1 MGQELEPIPST
12 VIKTYPPRGPLQQFR
27 LGERTAF
34 RCFRCGDTKKSKLI
48 TVYSKDWSRRLCNGC
63 YGRLLSLY
71 EIKIG
76 TAADDERVDR
86 LLAALVS
93 AVAEYDRRQAER
105 LFRISE
111 ARAEQLSEEAVRFV
125 ATAEHVAGRL
135 EAHPQLEWS
144 PAVIG
149 LCKAAEVELIRCV
162 VRPLANCV
170 ALEDLSAD
178 ENDKDIGR
186 VAAFCRIPT
195 RKPPE
200 LGAFAH
206 FLQTVSHSQRRRETS
221 VLLRGFLKLS
231 REWTDSNWVLEPRG
245 LFAALTL
252 LTKIRNRAAHMEE
265 LGNSDYLSCRTL
277 VIGDEG
283 LLWKLLVATQHHK

>member
-1 MGQELEPIPST
+1 MLQTKVCSITGNRRDLEPIPST
-12 VIKTYPPRGPLQQFR
+12 VIKTYPRRGPLQQFR
-27 LGERTAF
+27 FAEGTAF

-48 TVYSKDWSRRLCNGC
+48 TVYSKDWSRQLCNGC

-71 EIKIG
+71 EIKTG
-76 TAADDERVDR
+76 TAADDEKVDR
-86 LLAALVS
+86 LLVALVS
-93 AVAEYDRRQAER
+93 AVTEYDRGQAER

-111 ARAEQLSEEAVRFV
+111 ARAQRLSAEALRFV

-162 VRPLANCV
+162 VRPLADSV

-178 ENDKDIGR
+178 EDDKDIGR
-186 VAAFCRIPT
+186 VAAFCGIQT

-221 VLLRGFLKLS
+221 ALLRGFLKLS
-231 REWTDSNWVLEPRG
+231 RKWTTRIGSSSRGAFSPR
-245 LFAALTL
+245 
-252 LTKIRNRAAHMEE
+252 
-265 LGNSDYLSCRTL
+265 
-277 VIGDEG
+277 
-283 LLWKLLVATQHHK
+283 